1 MSTERLQQL
10 LDYLRD
16 DAEDPFLHYA
26 VAMEHVRAGD
36 DAAAEPY
43 FSALLQRFSTYVG
56 TYYHYGKLL
65 ERTGQKEK
73 AIEVFREG
81 IKVASDARERNALRE
96 LKEALAQ
103 AQGLDEG
110 W

>member
-1 MSTERLQQL
+1 MSNDRLQQL

-26 VAMEHVRAGD
+26 VAMEHVRAGN

-43 FSALLQRFSTYVG
+43 FSTLQERFATYLG

-65 ERTGQKEK
+65 ERTGRKEQ
-73 AIEVFREG
+73 AVEVYREG

-96 LKEALAQ
+96 LKEALAL
-103 AQGLDEG
+103 AQGQESD